1 MAKRHHHQSQGEYAG
16 HESRVRQESIDGGMI
31 TENKH
36 AIANLPQEVMIK
48 MYPKPDDYG
57 MYHLDDTI
65 RGIDHQRKQD
75 SKDKKKSSNEDMY

>member
-1 MAKRHHHQSQGEYAG
+1 MAKRYHGSQGEYAG

-31 TENKH
+31 TENKS

-48 MYPKPDDYG
+48 PYPKPDDYG

-65 RGIDHQRKQD
+65 RGIDHQRKED
-75 SKDKKKSSNEDMY
+75 SKEKKKGQYPDMY